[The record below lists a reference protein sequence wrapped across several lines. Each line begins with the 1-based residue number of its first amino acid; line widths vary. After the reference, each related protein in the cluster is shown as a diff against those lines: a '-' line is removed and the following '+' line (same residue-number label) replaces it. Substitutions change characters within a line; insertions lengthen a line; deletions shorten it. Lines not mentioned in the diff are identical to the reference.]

1 MTTIK
6 ATCPHCGEITLT
18 PPDID
23 LRVDASGAQGSSY
36 AFACP
41 SCEGYVRKP
50 ADERIVRLLISGGVE
65 VLEPEAEPEPRF
77 DGPALTYDDLL
88 DFHALLADDAW
99 LDALLAESH
108 DGE

>member
-6 ATCPHCGEITLT
+6 ATCPRCGEITLT

-41 SCEGYVRKP
+41 SCDGYVRKP

-65 VLEPEAEPEPRF
+65 VLEPEPEVETRA

-88 DFHALLADDAW
+88 DFHHLLAGDDW
-99 LDALLAESH
+99 FDDLLAESR
-108 DGE
+108 DAQ

>member
-23 LRVDASGAQGSSY
+23 LRVDASGEQGSSY

-65 VLEPEAEPEPRF
+65 VLEPEPEPETRF
-77 DGPALTYDDLL
+77 EGPALTYDDLL
-88 DFHALLADDAW
+88 DFHTMLADDAW
-99 LDALLAESH
+99 LDALLSESR
-108 DGE
+108 DGQ